1 MSDKNDKLLEVVT
14 MPCPICGLVHGVE
27 KHICTGVISI
37 KGVRVEYPEEYFRCN
52 NPDFSDDENIFESGE
67 MLNNNLARARTQYKL
82 RK

>member
-1 MSDKNDKLLEVVT
+1 MSDTNDRLLEVVT

-52 NPDFSDDENIFESGE
+52 NPDF
-67 MLNNNLARARTQYKL
+67 
-82 RK
+82 